1 MTQGPLWRMIIVYT
15 VPIIM
20 TGLLQLLFMAV
31 DLIIAGRF
39 CGSIALAAVGAT
51 GALINL
57 IVNLFIG
64 AVRLKDMRFHIVCQ
78 LDLKNMF
85 YFFF

>member
-1 MTQGPLWRMIIVYT
+1 MDMTQGPLWRMIIVYT

-39 CGSIALAAVGAT
+39 CGKRVSGL
-51 GALINL
+51 
-57 IVNLFIG
+57 
-64 AVRLKDMRFHIVCQ
+64 RLGSGEVFGGFSGLC
-78 LDLKNMF
+78 
-85 YFFF
+85 FFGGGGPS